1 MSGTQPQQLY
11 AYVGAHHRVGLGGL
25 IIAAAVLSTKFEHIP
40 TSGVK
45 RAIYNDTGTRRRTQ
59 ISHEPT

>member
-1 MSGTQPQQLY
+1 MSGTQPQQLCAY
-11 AYVGAHHRVGLGGL
+11 AGASHRVGLAGL
-25 IIAAAVLSTKFEHIP
+25 IAAAVLSAKFEHIP